1 MKKLPLLIVVLV
13 ALAAPAANAAE
24 DPKKL
29 FEVATAE
36 FNLGHYQKA
45 AGMYEEI
52 YKITLEP
59 VLLYNIAQAHRLG
72 GDFDKAVFFY
82 RGYLRAQPQA
92 KNHGEVQR
100 RITELEDAIEAK
112 RRGQERP
119 PNVPATVDPKP
130 RPATAAAQPAP
141 SRPAPAPEPATQPR
155 ATEPVPTPEPQ
166 VAPPTEPQPTQTAA
180 NESSSSDK
188 PIWKK
193 WWFWTIIGGVVVVAV
208 VVAVAVVATQAPSFG
223 ANLPETGPGAHAL
236 TASSASTSLAAPT
249 LRMVEVRF

>member
-1 MKKLPLLIVVLV
+1 MRTLPLVLLVVMLSV
-13 ALAAPAANAAE
+13 ARTAGAAE

-29 FEVATAE
+29 FEAATAE
-36 FNLGHYQKA
+36 FNLGHYEKA
-45 AGMYEEI
+45 ASMYEEI
-52 YKITLEP
+52 YKVTLEP

-92 KNHGEVQR
+92 RNRGEVQK

-119 PNVPATVDPKP
+119 PNAPVVVEPHA
-130 RPATAAAQPAP
+130 RPQTATAQPQP
-141 SRPAPAPEPATQPR
+141 TPPEPATQPR
-155 ATEPVPTPEPQ
+155 TVEPTPEPQ
-166 VAPPTEPQPTQTAA
+166 QTAPPATAEAQPTTAPA
-180 NESSSSDK
+180 SASNDTSSDK

-236 TASSASTSLAAPT
+236 TAAPASSHPPTAPI
-249 LRMVEVRF
+249 RMLEVRF